1 MSKRAQLS
9 DDEDGSGSDVSLI
22 NVDFDF
28 LSPNP
33 DVDYQA
39 IKRLLRQLFGRD
51 AEQFNLHELTELILS
66 QTNIGSTIKTDGE
79 ESDPYALLTVLNMHV
94 HHEHPSIK
102 AIAQYCLSKAS
113 ETPSSSTLH
122 STLQTLFSQSENHV
136 GLIICERLI
145 NMPVQTI
152 PPLYNMLK
160 DEVRNAVSQNLPYK
174 FSHLLFISRT
184 YHLSLEEES
193 QLANSI
199 SESEARK
206 KKGKNKK
213 RRSEANEQS
222 AAQDVRPDDGI
233 YPFHPEDAAISELA
247 SHTLNYKYTAP
258 LPELQQEQRDRHAF
272 GLDVRGRMMLLPILP
287 SSESNSNAMETDEAS
302 DTWDALA
309 EKLSGDYGVH

>member
-39 IKRLLRQLFGRD
+39 IKRLLSQLFGRD
-51 AEQFNLHELTELILS
+51 AEQFNLHELTELILA
-66 QTNIGSTIKTDGE
+66 QPNIGSTIKTDGE
-79 ESDPYALLTVLNMHV
+79 ESDPYALLTVLNMHI

-113 ETPSSSTLH
+113 ETTSSSTLH

-160 DEVRNAVSQNLPYK
+160 DEVRNAVAQNLPYK

-199 SESEARK
+199 SESDARK
-206 KKGKNKK
+206 KKGKTKK
-213 RRSEANEQS
+213 RKSEANDGG
-222 AAQDVRPDDGI
+222 QDARPEDGI
-233 YPFHPEDAAISELA
+233 YPFHPEDPAITELA

-258 LPELQQEQRDRHAF
+258 LPDLQQETRDKHAF
-272 GLDVRGRMMLLPILP
+272 GLDVRGRMMLLPIVP
-287 SSESNSNAMETDEAS
+287 SSESNSNAMETDEAR
-302 DTWDALA
+302 DTWDVLA
-309 EKLSGDYGVH
+309 ETLMNTYGAH